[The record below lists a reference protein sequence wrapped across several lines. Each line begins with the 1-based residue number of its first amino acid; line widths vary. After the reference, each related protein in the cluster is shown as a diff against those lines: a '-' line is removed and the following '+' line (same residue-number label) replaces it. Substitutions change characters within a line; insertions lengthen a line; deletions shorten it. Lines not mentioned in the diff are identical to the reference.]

1 MVVRELIYCIVFP
14 ESLCKLYG
22 SDSSQASWMKYPIQE
37 DFRLITFIRG
47 AKIDASNLYKY

>member
-37 DFRLITFIRG
+37 DFRLIRFIRG